1 MEWESN
7 TRKKI
12 IGVLLFVLSFSACGS
27 LGKTYDFLNID
38 IYDLCRPY
46 EFDGNSNVVELFH
59 ISEPLRLRRIKG
71 MITIRGWKGTWDED
85 WPVLYLR
92 SLSKSQKT
100 YEIRGDSTGRI
111 FSRKLPQG
119 SYCFLACASAPGYD
133 GAYGI
138 IIIDK
143 KADPKNEINIELPLA
158 APGPHP

>member
-1 MEWESN
+1 MNWKAG
-7 TRKKI
+7 TRNKV
-12 IGVLLFVLSFSACGS
+12 IGILLFVLSFSACRS
-27 LGKTYDFLNID
+27 VGKTYDFLNID
-38 IYDLCRPY
+38 IYHLCRPY
-46 EFDGNSNVVELFH
+46 EFDGYKNVGELFH
-59 ISEPLRLRRIKG
+59 ISEPLRVRRIKG
-71 MITIRGWKGTWDED
+71 MITIRDWKGTWDEY

-143 KADPKNEINIELPLA
+143 RADPKNEIHIELPLGT
-158 APGPHP
+158 PEPHP

>member
-1 MEWESN
+1 MKTEKN
-7 TRKKI
+7 TRNYT
-12 IGVLLFVLSFSACGS
+12 IGIMLFLLSFSACRS
-27 LGKTYDFLNID
+27 VGKTYDFLNID

-46 EFDGNSNVVELFH
+46 EFIGNINAVELFY
-59 ISEPLRLRRIKG
+59 ISEPLRVRRIKG
-71 MITIRGWKGTWDED
+71 MITIRDWKGTWDED

-100 YEIRGDSTGRI
+100 YEIRGDTTGRI
-111 FSRKLPQG
+111 FSKKLPQG

-143 KADPKNEINIELPLA
+143 RADRKKEINIELPLGT
-158 APGPHP
+158 PGPHH